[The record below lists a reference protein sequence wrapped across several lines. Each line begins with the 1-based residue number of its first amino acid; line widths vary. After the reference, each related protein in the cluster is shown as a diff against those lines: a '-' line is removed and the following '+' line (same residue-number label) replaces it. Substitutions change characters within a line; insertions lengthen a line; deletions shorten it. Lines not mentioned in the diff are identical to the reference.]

1 MKLKLKNII
10 KEQNLGSGQG
20 CSDPV
25 ALNYDPNANG
35 DSQYGA
41 FICQYDYGC
50 ANFEQWAIQLHG
62 LAVLNEQLNG
72 IPFPH
77 PQAASYDVAPYPSV
91 APDQMSGYICDIIC
105 DTYINI
111 NPGQYCP
118 ACWAGIGGF
127 DFDNPMNSYN
137 IGTSMCEC
145 CQDDDPIEGCTDPTA
160 ENYNPVATIDDGSCI
175 YPSPNYSC
183 SQMDIGGGVIN
194 GTCIEDPNGP
204 YSTLGECENTG
215 CSVCMNID
223 LETVINWSQT
233 PMGSVEN
240 FCGRCGM
247 AYTNTQ
253 DWALQNLP
261 SHVDCGC
268 CAQIDVTQYATDA
281 ITTNDEYGGQMVGCE
296 AFNQPSFP
304 QDFRDLICNQ
314 CLDPTYVNM
323 HCDCCEEGVNFEP
336 EGMPLAPDTAS
347 PEGMPDPEGI
357 PTVDTP
363 GKPKYPKYKNKFL
376 KQKPFLK
383 ESIINRL
390 KKLAGIKPE
399 KK

>member
-10 KEQNLGSGQG
+10 KEQNIQPGEG
-20 CSDPV
+20 CSDPA

-50 ANFEQWAIQLHG
+50 ANFSQWALQLHG

-72 IPFPH
+72 ITFPN
-77 PQAASYDVAPYPSV
+77 QAAVNQGLANDPVAPNEME
-91 APDQMSGYICDIIC
+91 DYICNVIC
-105 DTYINI
+105 NTSVNI

-118 ACWAGIGGF
+118 ACWAGQGGF

-137 IGTSMCEC
+137 IGLSMCTC
-145 CQDDDPIEGCTDPTA
+145 CQDVPIEGCTDPTS
-160 ENYNPVATIDDGSCI
+160 ENYNPEASIDDGSCI
-175 YPSPNYSC
+175 YPTTNYSC
-183 SQMDIGGGVIN
+183 MQASIGGGVIN
-194 GTCIEDPNGP
+194 GNCVLDENGP
-204 YSTLGECENTG
+204 YSSLEECEMDG
-215 CSVCMNID
+215 CSACMNID
-223 LETVINWSQT
+223 LNDYFADCGT
-233 PMGSVEN
+233 PAGTSDICAGFNSAQE
-240 FCGRCGM
+240 FCGRCAV
-247 AYTNTQ
+247 AYENTQ
-253 DWALQNLP
+253 NWALQNLP
-261 SHVDCGC
+261 SHITCDCCEG
-268 CAQIDVTQYATDA
+268 QIDNTGYATDM
-281 ITTNDEYGGQMVGCE
+281 ITGCE
-296 AFNQPSFP
+296 GFNHNLFP

-314 CLDPTYVNM
+314 CLDPTYVNV

-347 PEGMPDPEGI
+347 PEGMPSPEGI
-357 PTVDTP
+357 PTIGTP
-363 GKPKYPKYKNKFL
+363 DKPKYPKYQKKLL

-383 ESIINRL
+383 ESIINRF